1 MRTSVHIR
9 HALSLA
15 TVDRRILL
23 VRGHKVMLDS
33 DLAELYGVQ
42 TKALLQAVRRN
53 SDRFPTDFAFPLK
66 PEELANLRSQFV
78 TSSWGGRRHATVV
91 FTEQGVAM
99 LSSVLRSPR
108 AIRVNIAIM
117 RAFVRLRGILAEHRE
132 LARRLDDLETRYDA
146 QFKAVFDAIRE
157 LMEPPEEPRRDRI
170 RFRR

>member
-53 SDRFPTDFAFPLK
+53 SDRFPTD
-66 PEELANLRSQFV
+66 
-78 TSSWGGRRHATVV
+78 
-91 FTEQGVAM
+91 
-99 LSSVLRSPR
+99 
-108 AIRVNIAIM
+108 
-117 RAFVRLRGILAEHRE
+117 
-132 LARRLDDLETRYDA
+132 
-146 QFKAVFDAIRE
+146 
-157 LMEPPEEPRRDRI
+157 
-170 RFRR
+170 